1 MSSNKIIIRRNLE
14 NALIHNRE
22 MVLSLYEYELKELI
36 SEFKESLKKDNDDYI
51 FAVTEHD
58 NDVAMVL
65 IDKQG
70 KIYINEDARNKLK
83 TLWKEPYLSNMQRLI
98 PQFAKQLVKNEISV
112 NGVKVKKTGNK

>member
-1 MSSNKIIIRRNLE
+1 MSKKMINRNLE

-83 TLWKEPYLSNMQRLI
+83 TLWRPCGSERVL
-98 PQFAKQLVKNEISV
+98 
-112 NGVKVKKTGNK
+112 